1 LGTGKIR
8 KQGGGKSSPTKK
20 GGNIMGNHAY
30 WVKYKMYRHS
40 EENGIDVLAKNKQDA
55 YYKAIDKIEEKE
67 GCTPYSAWVYSTTYQ
82 NGRHQ
87 VFKGTH
93 EQNPF

>member
-1 LGTGKIR
+1 
-8 KQGGGKSSPTKK
+8 
-20 GGNIMGNHAY
+20 MGNHVY
-30 WVKYKMYRHS
+30 WVNYKMFMEAY
-40 EENGIDVLAKNKQDA
+40 EKEIDVLAKNKQDA

-67 GCTPYSAWVYSTTYQ
+67 GCTPYSAWVYSVTYQ

-87 VFKGTH
+87 VLKGTH